1 MLIACMSSFGQNM
14 TDLTNL
20 FKSKPNAQYMIVPQ
34 GMLKML
40 VGQMM
45 DRSEVSSKMSKMNAS
60 KDDINK
66 IVEKIDS
73 VVYLSLDDCS
83 EDVKTTFNDKTKDI
97 SSYGY
102 NKVSEETGK
111 GSIYSKEKNG
121 NVSEVIVFIN
131 QGGNCDFIQFFGNI
145 KPDDVSAILNK
156 VSNLKL

>member
-66 IVEKIDS
+66 IVEKI
-73 VVYLSLDDCS
+73 
-83 EDVKTTFNDKTKDI
+83 
-97 SSYGY
+97 
-102 NKVSEETGK
+102 
-111 GSIYSKEKNG
+111 
-121 NVSEVIVFIN
+121 
-131 QGGNCDFIQFFGNI
+131 
-145 KPDDVSAILNK
+145 A
-156 VSNLKL
+156 